1 MTLLGRWLG
10 RAPDSETAR
19 AARHAWRDAAKPAQD
34 TALDRVRWVVVD
46 TETSGLDPHRDRIL
60 SIGACAIEHGR
71 VALAATFEAFLRQ
84 REPSTVENV
93 LVHGI
98 GHHAQGTG
106 EQPDSALAGY
116 LRFARADV
124 MVGYHTLFDV
134 VMLDRAARAHL
145 GIRYDPLSIDLGL
158 ILPPL
163 TQQPGAAGWD
173 LDRWLGHYRLGM
185 SGRHDALADAFATA
199 QLFLLAL
206 QHARRRGI
214 GTLREL
220 LRVQVRQLALLQSRA

>member
-10 RAPDSETAR
+10 SAPDSETAR
-19 AARHAWRDAAKPAQD
+19 AARHAWRDAARPAQD

-46 TETSGLDPHRDRIL
+46 TETSGLDPHRDRLL
-60 SIGACAIEHGR
+60 SIGACAIEQGR
-71 VALAATFEAFLRQ
+71 VALASTFEAFLHQ
-84 REPSTVENV
+84 REPSDVENV

-98 GHHAQGTG
+98 GHRAQGAG

-124 MVGYHTLFDV
+124 VVGYHTLFDV

-173 LDRWLGHYRLGM
+173 LDRWLGHYQLGM